1 MKCPVRP
8 LDSALLRAAVFG
20 ILMLTGIGIALGQA
34 RNGPED
40 PDRYRVEVV
49 LFTQPPID
57 PGRPEQPGRQA
68 GALGETMAWPL
79 RRVDEGTLG
88 YRQLPVAD
96 HSLARAARRISA
108 REGFEVLWH
117 AAWEQPGLGP
127 ARAQAVALP
136 MQLGADGISGF
147 VRVSCP
153 GTGRGAADATRGGR
167 DQRLCPRLS
176 SALSACRGRTA
187 LRRGRK
193 SPLGHEHQP
202 ADAQRPA
209 ALPGSSGARTAGS
222 RRPGQRR
229 YELISV
235 LVVGMGCVD
244 GIDVAQIALVIHP
257 RAEYVTFRDGQA
269 HKVR

>member
-147 VRVSCP
+147 VRVY
-153 GTGRGAADATRGGR
+153 R
-167 DQRLCPRLS
+167 QRFLHVE
-176 SALSACRGRTA
+176 AE
-187 LRRGRK
+187 LRYAEAENRHWAM
-193 SPLGHEHQP
+193 SI
-202 ADAQRPA
+202 
-209 ALPGSSGARTAGS
+209 S
-222 RRPGQRR
+222 RRMRSGQQH
-229 YELISV
+229 YLDHPALGL
-235 LVVGMGCVD
+235 LVRVD
-244 GIDVAQIALVIHP
+244 PVSAD
-257 RAEYVTFRDGQA
+257 TN
-269 HKVR
+269 